1 MVDEDNSIHRQTCL
15 QSSNLPFSI
24 RNANFKQSI
33 RQQIPGHWKMLEN
46 TDVIATNGGRGSV
59 NAAVEGKIFPA
70 VGFG

>member
-1 MVDEDNSIHRQTCL
+1 
-15 QSSNLPFSI
+15 
-24 RNANFKQSI
+24 
-33 RQQIPGHWKMLEN
+33 MLEN